1 LNIQKDVKY
10 CLTLNTID
18 TIPVLEEGA
27 LIRLQ
32 DSKLAQQTV

>member
-18 TIPVLEEGA
+18 TIPILKDGA
-27 LIRLQ
+27 IV
-32 DSKLAQQTV
+32 KLDTND